1 MWHGLT
7 LKFVRF
13 ALLSTYK
20 MRTSLSEV
28 RWRERRLSPMAST
41 EKFIKLRFL
50 NALRFRGLIHR
61 IHKVSKIDQTIS
73 VVRFL

>member
-20 MRTSLSEV
+20 MRTRLSEV

-41 EKFIKLRFL
+41 VKLNKKCMGARNAHWFYAVFTKRF
-50 NALRFRGLIHR
+50 
-61 IHKVSKIDQTIS
+61 
-73 VVRFL
+73 

>member
-41 EKFIKLRFL
+41 EKFIKLRFFECAEISRL
-50 NALRFRGLIHR
+50 NTPYSQG
-61 IHKVSKIDQTIS
+61 V
-73 VVRFL
+73 

>member
-20 MRTSLSEV
+20 MRTRLSEV

-41 EKFIKLRFL
+41 VKL
-50 NALRFRGLIHR
+50 NKKMYGC
-61 IHKVSKIDQTIS
+61 
-73 VVRFL
+73 

>member
-20 MRTSLSEV
+20 MRTRLSEV

-41 EKFIKLRFL
+41 VKL
-50 NALRFRGLIHR
+50 NKKCNGC
-61 IHKVSKIDQTIS
+61 
-73 VVRFL
+73 

>member
-28 RWRERRLSPMAST
+28 RWRERRLSPMTST
-41 EKFIKLRFL
+41 VKLNKKMCVCEKCTLVLRC
-50 NALRFRGLIHR
+50 
-61 IHKVSKIDQTIS
+61 IHKA
-73 VVRFL
+73 FLEKVLLK

>member
-1 MWHGLT
+1 MPKETSMWHGLT

-20 MRTSLSEV
+20 MRTRLSEV

-41 EKFIKLRFL
+41 VKLNKNVMGARNAHWFYAVFTKRF
-50 NALRFRGLIHR
+50 
-61 IHKVSKIDQTIS
+61 
-73 VVRFL
+73 